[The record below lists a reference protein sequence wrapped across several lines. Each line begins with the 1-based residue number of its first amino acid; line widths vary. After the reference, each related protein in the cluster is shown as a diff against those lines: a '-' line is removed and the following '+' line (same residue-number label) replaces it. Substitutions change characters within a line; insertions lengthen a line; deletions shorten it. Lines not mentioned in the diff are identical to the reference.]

1 MENVKLIRI
10 LKICIVIGIS
20 LLLLGHYIISY
31 SGLPEKWGVPG
42 IMLGAVCAAFGII
55 FSLPTKMYLTFLL
68 VNREGKSTNK
78 TLKNKKSDK

>member
-1 MENVKLIRI
+1 MENDKLVKL
-10 LKICIVIGIS
+10 LKVCIVIGIA

-42 IMLGAVCAAFGII
+42 IILGAVCAALGII

-68 VNREGKSTNK
+68 VKREGKNK
-78 TLKNKKSDK
+78 DANKP